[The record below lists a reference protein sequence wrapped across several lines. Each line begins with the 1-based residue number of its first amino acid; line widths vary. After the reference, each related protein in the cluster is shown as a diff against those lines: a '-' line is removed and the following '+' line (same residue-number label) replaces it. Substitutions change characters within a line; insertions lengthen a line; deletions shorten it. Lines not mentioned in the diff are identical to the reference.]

1 MKKYYVEQTHEFDL
15 EKLTQ
20 VYHLDK
26 AVYTEAMAGSIE
38 SDSKRFKKV
47 PESFLLLFDEDKIIG
62 YICFFP
68 VSNVFFN
75 GMLESDNLY
84 DNNIV
89 PEDMEELIKGNH
101 HHIFIISMVINPE
114 YKGNG
119 LFRLL
124 TSAFKNRIKK
134 YHEDGYFISDISGYS
149 VSGSVEHILKSF
161 GFKIIKEISDE
172 EEGDA
177 KLYIGDYEAFL
188 REYNNEKWYFYFN
201 TMSCWGFIFT
211 S

>member
-1 MKKYYVEQTHEFDL
+1 MSKYFVEQTNEFNL

-26 AVYTEAMAGSIE
+26 LVYSEAMAGNIE
-38 SDSKRFKKV
+38 SDSKRFRKV
-47 PESFLLLFDEDKIIG
+47 PESFLLLHEGEKIIG

-68 VSNVFFN
+68 VTEVFYQ
-75 GMLESDNLY
+75 GMLESEMLY

-89 PEDMEELIKGNH
+89 PIDMESFQKGNN

-114 YKGNG
+114 YKGQG

-124 TSAFKNRIKK
+124 TEAFKDRMKK
-134 YHEDGYFISDISGYS
+134 YHEDGFYISDISGYA
-149 VSGSVEHILKSF
+149 VSGAGEHILKSF
-161 GFKIIKEISDE
+161 GCKIIKEIYDE

-177 KLYIGDYEAFL
+177 KLYIGTYQDFL
-188 REYNNEKWYFYFN
+188 RSYNNEK
-201 TMSCWGFIFT
+201 
-211 S
+211 

>member
-1 MKKYYVEQTHEFDL
+1 MKKYYVEQTHAFDL

-26 AVYTEAMAGSIE
+26 SVYTEAMAGNIE

-47 PESFLLLFDEDKIIG
+47 PESFLLLYEEDQIIG

-68 VSNVFFN
+68 VTDVFYE
-75 GMLESDNLY
+75 GMLSSDKLY

-89 PEDMEELIKGNH
+89 PKDMETFAKNRR

-114 YKGNG
+114 FKARG

-124 TSAFKNRIKK
+124 TNAFKERIKQ
-134 YHEDGYFISDISGYS
+134 YNEDGYMITDISGYA
-149 VSGSVEHILKSF
+149 VSGAGEHILRSF
-161 GFKIIKEISDE
+161 GCKIIKEIYDE
-172 EEGDA
+172 EEGSA
-177 KLYIGDYEAFL
+177 KLYIGSYEDFIK
-188 REYNNEKWYFYFN
+188 EYNKR
-201 TMSCWGFIFT
+201 
-211 S
+211 

>member
-1 MKKYYVEQTHEFDL
+1 MSKYFVEQTNEFNL

-26 AVYTEAMAGSIE
+26 LVYSEAMAGNIE
-38 SDSKRFKKV
+38 SDSKRFRKV
-47 PESFLLLFDEDKIIG
+47 PESFLLLHEGEKIIG

-68 VSNVFFN
+68 VTEVFYQ
-75 GMLESDNLY
+75 GMLESEMLY

-89 PEDMEELIKGNH
+89 PIDMESFQKGNH

-114 YKGNG
+114 YKGQG

-124 TSAFKNRIKK
+124 TEAFKDRMKK
-134 YHEDGYFISDISGYS
+134 YHEDGFYISDISGYA
-149 VSGSVEHILKSF
+149 VSGAGEHILKSF
-161 GFKIIKEISDE
+161 GCKIIKEIYDE

-177 KLYIGDYEAFL
+177 KLYIGTYQDFL
-188 REYNNEKWYFYFN
+188 RSYNNEK
-201 TMSCWGFIFT
+201 
-211 S
+211 